1 MEALM
6 TSDRITTSAKKMRK
20 LPYRYNRI
28 LMPLFLSIFM
38 SCIVA
43 GISTVMGSGISPD
56 LPLKWLKAWGTSWMV
71 AFPSLFVILPIVR
84 RIVAVLVEQTP

>member
-1 MEALM
+1 M
-6 TSDRITTSAKKMRK
+6 TSDRITASAKKMRK
-20 LPYRYNRI
+20 LPYRYNGI

-38 SCIVA
+38 TCIVS

-56 LPLKWLKAWGTSWMV
+56 LPLKWMTAWGTSWVV

-84 RIVAVLVEQTP
+84 RIVATLVEQNP